1 MALLR
6 ADLLFVLKPL
16 SPLLAR
22 VHVGLKP
29 ASPLRAGEVG

>member
-6 ADLLFVLKPL
+6 TDLLFVLKPL

-22 VHVGLKP
+22 VRVGLKP